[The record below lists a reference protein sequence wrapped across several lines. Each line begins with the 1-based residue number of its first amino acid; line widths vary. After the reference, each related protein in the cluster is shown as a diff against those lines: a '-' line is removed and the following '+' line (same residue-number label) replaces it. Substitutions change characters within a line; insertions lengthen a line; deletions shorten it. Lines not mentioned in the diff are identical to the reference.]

1 MSIPPPLLRRGWLLL
16 WIAIAIALV
25 ARATSRRESRG
36 VILDHLE
43 FGRRLLHG
51 EDVYGPW
58 KSDPDA
64 PIRPLHAPYPPSFG
78 LLTMPFAVLDAA
90 LGTRAARA
98 AWALLQLGCLLAAA
112 LAMRSLAA
120 PRAPPPAATQQRIA
134 TRSWQLLCI
143 GTFVLGLRFVLRD
156 MHGGG
161 GNIINLG
168 LCLGAFWLAERQRP
182 AAAGLLLAFSLV
194 TKPTQLWLLP
204 VFWLLGHRR
213 TLGWTVL
220 SAAMFV
226 LLTALLQRL
235 ELAPWWRWI
244 EGSWRLGTQPDPFA
258 VPALDFPP
266 FEWMNQS
273 LRCALARWFG
283 EVPEQYAARVLVGM
297 PPGLGWSTTAVA
309 WLVRGSSL
317 AALWLVLSTAWRA
330 RHHATARLWTFA
342 AALVL
347 SVLLSPLSWKAHHV
361 ALLPV
366 LLLLLQRTVAS
377 SGARRGWLIAL
388 LLGWTVCCLPGG
400 DLVGDDRSEWLNS
413 LYIVTAWDVLLL
425 LVAVRIARATSSTA
439 NEHDDAALRAG
450 SAQRV
455 R

>member
-1 MSIPPPLLRRGWLLL
+1 MRLPPSLHRRGWLLL
-16 WIAIAIALV
+16 WLAIAIALV
-25 ARATSRRESRG
+25 ARATSRRESKG

-78 LLTMPFAVLDAA
+78 LLTMPFAIVDAA

-112 LAMRSLAA
+112 LALRALTA
-120 PRAPPPAATQQRIA
+120 PRAPPGAPSPTPPRY
-134 TRSWQLLCI
+134 WHLLWLM
-143 GTFVLGLRFVLRD
+143 TFVLGLRFVLRD

-168 LCLGAFWLAERQRP
+168 LCLGAFWLAERGRALP
-182 AAAGLLLAFSLV
+182 AGLLLAFSLV

-213 TLGWTVL
+213 ALGWTL
-220 SAAMFV
+220 AGGALFV
-226 LLTALLQRL
+226 LITAVLQRF

-244 EGSWRLGTQPDPFA
+244 QGSWSLGTQADPFA
-258 VPALDFPP
+258 VPAFDFPP
-266 FEWMNQS
+266 FEWMNQA
-273 LRCALARWFG
+273 LRCAIARWFG
-283 EVPEQYAARVLVGM
+283 TVPDEYAAKVAFGVV
-297 PPGLGWSTTAVA
+297 PGLGWSVTAVA
-309 WLVRGSSL
+309 WLVRVASL
-317 AALWLVLSTAWRA
+317 GGLLLVLTTAR
-330 RHHATARLWTFA
+330 RVRPSPQARLWLFA
-342 AALVL
+342 SALVL

-366 LLLLLQRTVAS
+366 LFLLLQRAVAHP
-377 SGARRGWLIAL
+377 GTTRRWLIAVL
-388 LLGWTVCCLPGG
+388 VAWAVCCLPGG
-400 DLVGDDRSEWLNS
+400 DLVGDDRGEWLNS
-413 LYIVTAWDVLLL
+413 LYVVTVSDVVLLL
-425 LVAVRIARATSSTA
+425 STVAIARSIARSA
-439 NEHDDAALRAG
+439 AREHDDAARDAAG
-450 SAQRV
+450 VQV
-455 R
+455 GV

>member
-1 MSIPPPLLRRGWLLL
+1 MQRRGWLLL
-16 WIAIAIALV
+16 WLAIAIVLV
-25 ARATSRRESRG
+25 ARATSRRESKG

-78 LLTMPFAVLDAA
+78 LLTMPFAVVDAT

-112 LAMRSLAA
+112 LALRSLTA
-120 PRAPPPAATQQRIA
+120 PRAPPDAPSRPAPRY
-134 TRSWQLLCI
+134 WHLLWL

-161 GNIINLG
+161 GNIVNLG
-168 LCLGAFWLAERQRP
+168 LCLCAFWLAERQRALP
-182 AAAGLLLAFSLV
+182 AGLLLAFSLV

-213 TLGWTVL
+213 ALGWSIVGGAL
-220 SAAMFV
+220 FV
-226 LLTALLQRL
+226 LLTAMLQRF

-244 EGSWRLGTQPDPFA
+244 EGSWRLGTQADPFA

-283 EVPEQYAARVLVGM
+283 TVPDEYSARVVFGVI
-297 PPGLGWSTTAVA
+297 PGLGWSVTTVA
-309 WLVRGSSL
+309 WLVRLASLGALLSVLL
-317 AALWLVLSTAWRA
+317 AARRV
-330 RHHATARLWTFA
+330 RHEPAARLWLLA
-342 AALVL
+342 SALVL

-361 ALLPV
+361 ALLPT
-366 LLLLLQRTVAS
+366 LFLLLQRAAS
-377 SGARRGWLIAL
+377 PNAARGWLAAL
-388 LLGWTVCCLPGG
+388 LIAWAACCLPGG

-413 LYIVTAWDVLLL
+413 LYVVTASDVALLL
-425 LVAVRIARATSSTA
+425 TTVVFARRRARSA
-439 NEHDDAALRAG
+439 PHEHGDAAQRAG
-450 SAQRV
+450 GGEVVGQR
-455 R
+455 